1 MKVNIEGEEEEDNL
15 NEDDDAEEEE
25 DGIKDELRGG
35 LIDKAR
41 GSMEIDG
48 GGHFTAA
55 QNFQASIL
63 KINLNASNVP

>member
-1 MKVNIEGEEEEDNL
+1 MKVNIEDEEEEDNL
-15 NEDDDAEEEE
+15 NEDEEEE

-48 GGHFTAA
+48 GGDFTAA
-55 QNFQASIL
+55 QKSQASIL
-63 KINLNASNVP
+63 KVNLNA